1 MWKRWTFIVSC
12 FSAAFALKVGTR
24 RNGSDGAKLKTTSRI
39 CSMRRSLVFNKTSE
53 FHGRQCFFPQKKLGF
68 QLLTSRKC
76 IHSCFLFS
84 MGFLEFVF
92 RISFLVATVVAEACC
107 VSFVSHRSPGS
118 TAFAYS
124 CQERLCTGKKQAN
137 STCWI
142 RWNTGMTTNRD
153 DEMLWVFYFF
163 TLGFTGSYF

>member
-1 MWKRWTFIVSC
+1 MKTLDFHSFMFFCCLCLEGWDKKERQRWGGAENDIEDLLNEEILGFQNFTAGNVFFQVI
-12 FSAAFALKVGTR
+12 FFLLK
-24 RNGSDGAKLKTTSRI
+24 
-39 CSMRRSLVFNKTSE
+39 
-53 FHGRQCFFPQKKLGF
+53 KKLHGF

-124 CQERLCTGKKQAN
+124 CQERLCTGKNQAN
-137 STCWI
+137 STC
-142 RWNTGMTTNRD
+142 
-153 DEMLWVFYFF
+153 
-163 TLGFTGSYF
+163 